1 MRFFQ
6 PWGFFALI
14 GIPIIILM
22 YLLKQ
27 KYKEQTVSSLFLWK
41 KAESYSMAQ
50 QPWQKLKKNLLMIL
64 QIIFVLLLAA
74 ALANPYI
81 MGITETSH
89 TVFALDCSLSM
100 QAKDAEEGKS
110 RLEQAVSEIKKQI
123 EQASPNEKFSIVFL
137 KDTPEIVLSSSTD
150 KKALLKQVE
159 NVKATNGGVNWQN
172 SKELLQIAGAENAR
186 MIVFTDQYQELLQG
200 MDIEQIVLGKNSENT
215 AITLLSH
222 SQGENGWQVLAKINY
237 FGEDSI
243 SKTVNL
249 FCDGK
254 AFDRKQITIEGGK
267 SKDVIFTEIPQQTEH
282 IMATLTPEDVLQAD
296 DRAYDA
302 SFSQTKKKVLLV
314 SEQNIFLEK
323 VYRLLPDVELY
334 KTDTKNIEQLKGYSL
349 YIFDGVIP
357 RTLPDDG
364 FFIFW
369 NMPYENN
376 ILYMGAEQKIDKPAT
391 TQGYGNM
398 TLAETLTFDIEKS
411 KSFDVPMWASTI
423 LQTDE
428 KPLAIAGEQN
438 GKKVAIFAFDIH
450 DTDLPLQKEFPI
462 FIYNLQNWFFAQ
474 NIQQSLQSIV
484 SGQVLEISLLPET
497 KQASVLLPDEKSVN
511 IAPPFPPLPFTDT
524 EQTGIYTLIQKNETQ
539 QENAFAVNAKTEG
552 ESDLMQKYQT
562 EQQQKEHTKKVIK
575 TGRSI
580 QTFVIIALL
589 LLLLLEW
596 KVNCDEH

>member
-6 PWGFFALI
+6 PWGFFALV

-50 QPWQKLKKNLLMIL
+50 QPWQKLKKNLLMLL
-64 QIIFVLLLAA
+64 QIIFILLLAV

-81 MGITETSH
+81 MGVTETSH

-100 QAKDAEEGKS
+100 QAKDGAEGKS
-110 RLEQAVSEIKKQI
+110 RLEYAVSEMKKQI

-137 KDTPEIVLSSSTD
+137 KDTPQIALSGSAD
-150 KKALLKQVE
+150 KKALLKQIE
-159 NVKATNGGVNWQN
+159 NAKATNGGVNWQN
-172 SKELLQIAGAENAR
+172 SKELLQIVGAENAHI
-186 MIVFTDQYQELLQG
+186 IVFTDQYQELFQG
-200 MDIEQIVLGKNSENT
+200 MDIEQTILGKNSENT

-222 SQGENGWQVLAKINY
+222 SQGENGWQVLAKVSY
-237 FGEDSI
+237 FGEGSI

-254 AFDRKQITIEGGK
+254 AFDRKEITIEGGK
-267 SKDVIFTEIPQQTEH
+267 SKDVIFTAIPQQTEY
-282 IMATLTPEDVLQAD
+282 IMATLTPEDILQAD

-357 RTLPDDG
+357 KTLPDDG

-376 ILYMGAEQKIDKPAT
+376 ILHMGAEQKIDKPAT

-411 KSFDVPMWASTI
+411 KSFDVPIWASTI
-423 LQTDE
+423 LQADE
-428 KPLAIAGEQN
+428 KPLAIAGEQY
-438 GKKVAIFAFDIH
+438 GKKIAIFAFDIH

-462 FIYNLQNWFFAQ
+462 LIYNLQNWFFAQ
-474 NIQQSLQSIV
+474 NIQQSLQSIT

-497 KQASVLLPDEKSVN
+497 KQASVLLPNGKSID
-511 IAPPFPPLPFTDT
+511 IAPPFPALPFADT
-524 EQTGIYTLIQKNETQ
+524 EQAGIYTLIQKNETQ
-539 QENAFAVNAKTEG
+539 QENVFAVNAKTEG
-552 ESDLMQKYQT
+552 ESDLMIQKSQS
-562 EQQQKEHTKKVIK
+562 EQQQEHTKKVIK

>member
-137 KDTPEIVLSSSTD
+137 KDTPEIVLSSSND

-314 SEQNIFLEK
+314 SDQNIFLEK

-423 LQTDE
+423 LQANE

-438 GKKVAIFAFDIH
+438 GKKMAIFAFDIH

-462 FIYNLQNWFFAQ
+462 FIYNLQNWFFSQ
-474 NIQQSLQSIV
+474 NIQQSLESIV

-497 KQASVLLPDEKSVN
+497 KQASVLLPDGKSVN

>member
-110 RLEQAVSEIKKQI
+110 RLEQAVSEIKTQI

-237 FGEDSI
+237 FGEGSI

-423 LQTDE
+423 LQANE

-438 GKKVAIFAFDIH
+438 GKKMAIFAFDIH

-462 FIYNLQNWFFAQ
+462 FIYNLQNWFFSQ
-474 NIQQSLQSIV
+474 NIQQSLESIV

-497 KQASVLLPDEKSVN
+497 KQASVLLPDGKSVN

-524 EQTGIYTLIQKNETQ
+524 EQTGIYTLIQKNEIQ

>member
-110 RLEQAVSEIKKQI
+110 RLDQAVSEIKKQI

-137 KDTPEIVLSSSTD
+137 KDTPEIVLSSSND

-423 LQTDE
+423 LQANE

-438 GKKVAIFAFDIH
+438 GKKMAIFAFDIH

-462 FIYNLQNWFFAQ
+462 FIYNLQNWFFSQ
-474 NIQQSLQSIV
+474 NIQQSLESIV

-497 KQASVLLPDEKSVN
+497 KQASVLLPDGKSVN

>member
-137 KDTPEIVLSSSTD
+137 KDTPEIVLSSSND

-364 FFIFW
+364 FFVFW

-423 LQTDE
+423 LQANE

>member
-6 PWGFFALI
+6 PWGFFALV
-14 GIPIIILM
+14 GVPIIILM

-50 QPWQKLKKNLLMIL
+50 QPWQKLKKNLLMLL
-64 QIIFVLLLAA
+64 QIIFILLLAV

-81 MGITETSH
+81 MGVIETSH

-100 QAKDAEEGKS
+100 QAKDGAEGKS
-110 RLEQAVSEIKKQI
+110 RLEQAISEVKKQI

-137 KDTPEIVLSSSTD
+137 KDTPVIALSGSAD
-150 KKALLKQVE
+150 KKALLKQIE
-159 NVKATNGGVNWQN
+159 NAKATNGGVNWQN
-172 SKELLQIAGAENAR
+172 SKELLQIVGSENAHI
-186 MIVFTDQYQELLQG
+186 IVFTDQYQELFQG
-200 MDIEQIVLGKNSENT
+200 MDIEQTILGKNSENT

-222 SQGENGWQVLAKINY
+222 SQGENGWQVLAKVSY
-237 FGEDSI
+237 FGEGSI

-254 AFDRKQITIEGGK
+254 AFDRKEITIEGGK
-267 SKDVIFTEIPQQTEH
+267 SKDVIFTAIPQQTEY
-282 IMATLTPEDVLQAD
+282 IMATLTPEDILQAD

-357 RTLPDDG
+357 KTLPDDG

-376 ILYMGAEQKIDKPAT
+376 ILHMGAEQKIDKPAT

-411 KSFDVPMWASTI
+411 KSFDVPIWASTI
-423 LQTDE
+423 LQADE
-428 KPLAIAGEQN
+428 KPLAIAGEQY
-438 GKKVAIFAFDIH
+438 GKKIAIFAFDIH

-462 FIYNLQNWFFAQ
+462 LIYNLQNWFFAQ
-474 NIQQSLQSIV
+474 NIQQSLQSIT

-497 KQASVLLPDEKSVN
+497 KQASVLLPNGKNID
-511 IAPPFPPLPFTDT
+511 IAPPFPALPFADT
-524 EQTGIYTLIQKNETQ
+524 EQAGIYTLIQKNETQ
-539 QENAFAVNAKTEG
+539 QENVFAVNAKTEG
-552 ESDLMQKYQT
+552 ESDLMIQKSQS
-562 EQQQKEHTKKVIK
+562 EQQQEHTKKVIK

>member
-364 FFIFW
+364 FFVFW

-423 LQTDE
+423 LQANE

>member
-137 KDTPEIVLSSSTD
+137 KDTPEIVLSSSND

-364 FFIFW
+364 FFVFW

-423 LQTDE
+423 LQANE

-552 ESDLMQKYQT
+552 ESDLMHKYQT

>member
-1 MRFFQ
+1 LRFFQ

-237 FGEDSI
+237 FGEGSI

-357 RTLPDDG
+357 KTLPDDG

-376 ILYMGAEQKIDKPAT
+376 ILHMGAEQKIDKPAT

-423 LQTDE
+423 LQANE

-438 GKKVAIFAFDIH
+438 GKKMAIFAFDIH

-462 FIYNLQNWFFAQ
+462 FIYNLQNWFFSQ
-474 NIQQSLQSIV
+474 NIQQSLESIV

-497 KQASVLLPDEKSVN
+497 KQASVLLPDGKSVN

>member
-237 FGEDSI
+237 FGEGSI

-334 KTDTKNIEQLKGYSL
+334 KTDTQNIEQLKGYSL

-423 LQTDE
+423 LQANE

-438 GKKVAIFAFDIH
+438 GKKMAIFAFDIH

-462 FIYNLQNWFFAQ
+462 FIYNLQNWFFSQ
-474 NIQQSLQSIV
+474 NIQQSLESIV

-497 KQASVLLPDEKSVN
+497 KQASVLLPDGKSVN

-524 EQTGIYTLIQKNETQ
+524 EQTGIYTLIQKNEIQ

>member
-423 LQTDE
+423 LQANE

-438 GKKVAIFAFDIH
+438 GKKMAIFAFDIH

-462 FIYNLQNWFFAQ
+462 FIYNLQNWFFSQ
-474 NIQQSLQSIV
+474 NIQQSLESIV

-497 KQASVLLPDEKSVN
+497 KQASVLLPDGKSVN

-524 EQTGIYTLIQKNETQ
+524 EQTGIYTLIQKNEIQ

>member
-237 FGEDSI
+237 FGEGSI

-364 FFIFW
+364 FFVFW

-423 LQTDE
+423 LQANE

-438 GKKVAIFAFDIH
+438 GKKMAIFAFDIH

-462 FIYNLQNWFFAQ
+462 FIYNLQNWFFSQ
-474 NIQQSLQSIV
+474 NIQQSLESIV

>member
-237 FGEDSI
+237 FGEGSI

>member
-237 FGEDSI
+237 FGEGSI

-423 LQTDE
+423 LQANE

-438 GKKVAIFAFDIH
+438 GKKMAIFAFDIH

-462 FIYNLQNWFFAQ
+462 FIYNLQNWFFSQ
-474 NIQQSLQSIV
+474 NIQQSLESIV

-497 KQASVLLPDEKSVN
+497 KQASVLLPDGKSVN

-524 EQTGIYTLIQKNETQ
+524 EQTGIYTLIQKNEIQ

>member
-81 MGITETSH
+81 MGITEASH

-172 SKELLQIAGAENAR
+172 SKELLQIAGAENAH
-186 MIVFTDQYQELLQG
+186 MIVFTDQYQELLQNI
-200 MDIEQIVLGKNSENT
+200 DIEQIVLGKNSENT

-237 FGEDSI
+237 FGEGSI

-364 FFIFW
+364 FFVFW

-423 LQTDE
+423 LQANE

-438 GKKVAIFAFDIH
+438 GKKMAIFAFDIH

-462 FIYNLQNWFFAQ
+462 FIYNLQNWFFSQ
-474 NIQQSLQSIV
+474 NIQQSLESIV

-497 KQASVLLPDEKSVN
+497 KQASVLLPDGKSVN

-524 EQTGIYTLIQKNETQ
+524 EQTGIYTLIQKNEIQ

>member
-237 FGEDSI
+237 FGEGSI

-364 FFIFW
+364 FFVFW

-423 LQTDE
+423 LQADE

-497 KQASVLLPDEKSVN
+497 KQASVLLPDGKSVN

-524 EQTGIYTLIQKNETQ
+524 EQTGIYKLIQKNETQ

>member
-1 MRFFQ
+1 M
-6 PWGFFALI
+6 
-14 GIPIIILM
+14 
-22 YLLKQ
+22 
-27 KYKEQTVSSLFLWK
+27 
-41 KAESYSMAQ
+41 
-50 QPWQKLKKNLLMIL
+50 
-64 QIIFVLLLAA
+64 
-74 ALANPYI
+74 
-81 MGITETSH
+81 
-89 TVFALDCSLSM
+89 
-100 QAKDAEEGKS
+100 
-110 RLEQAVSEIKKQI
+110 
-123 EQASPNEKFSIVFL
+123 
-137 KDTPEIVLSSSTD
+137 
-150 KKALLKQVE
+150 
-159 NVKATNGGVNWQN
+159 
-172 SKELLQIAGAENAR
+172 
-186 MIVFTDQYQELLQG
+186 
-200 MDIEQIVLGKNSENT
+200 
-215 AITLLSH
+215 
-222 SQGENGWQVLAKINY
+222 
-237 FGEDSI
+237 
-243 SKTVNL
+243 
-249 FCDGK
+249 
-254 AFDRKQITIEGGK
+254 
-267 SKDVIFTEIPQQTEH
+267 
-282 IMATLTPEDVLQAD
+282 
-296 DRAYDA
+296 
-302 SFSQTKKKVLLV
+302 LLV

-364 FFIFW
+364 FFVFW

-423 LQTDE
+423 LQANE

>member
-237 FGEDSI
+237 FGEGSI

-423 LQTDE
+423 LQANE

-438 GKKVAIFAFDIH
+438 GKKMAIFAFDIH

-462 FIYNLQNWFFAQ
+462 FIYNLQNWFFSQ
-474 NIQQSLQSIV
+474 NIQQSLESIV

-497 KQASVLLPDEKSVN
+497 KQASVLLPDGKSVN

>member
-1 MRFFQ
+1 M
-6 PWGFFALI
+6 
-14 GIPIIILM
+14 
-22 YLLKQ
+22 
-27 KYKEQTVSSLFLWK
+27 
-41 KAESYSMAQ
+41 
-50 QPWQKLKKNLLMIL
+50 
-64 QIIFVLLLAA
+64 
-74 ALANPYI
+74 
-81 MGITETSH
+81 
-89 TVFALDCSLSM
+89 
-100 QAKDAEEGKS
+100 
-110 RLEQAVSEIKKQI
+110 
-123 EQASPNEKFSIVFL
+123 
-137 KDTPEIVLSSSTD
+137 
-150 KKALLKQVE
+150 
-159 NVKATNGGVNWQN
+159 
-172 SKELLQIAGAENAR
+172 
-186 MIVFTDQYQELLQG
+186 
-200 MDIEQIVLGKNSENT
+200 
-215 AITLLSH
+215 
-222 SQGENGWQVLAKINY
+222 
-237 FGEDSI
+237 
-243 SKTVNL
+243 

-364 FFIFW
+364 FFVFW

-423 LQTDE
+423 LQANE

-438 GKKVAIFAFDIH
+438 GKKMAIFAFDIH

-462 FIYNLQNWFFAQ
+462 FIYNLQNWFFSQ
-474 NIQQSLQSIV
+474 NIQQSLESIV

-497 KQASVLLPDEKSVN
+497 KQASVLLPDGKSVN

-524 EQTGIYTLIQKNETQ
+524 EQTGIYTLIQKNEIQ